1 MTNPQVW
8 MMVERFHK
16 PAQNVKIK
24 TAYVLIGIGLIGVAF
39 FAIKSSKTKSKEIR
53 QLKDILDNNHKI
65 INSLTSRTAMLEYDI
80 EQKDLIIDSLNN
92 EKRALIAQVKTV
104 SKSAAPTNIEK
115 I

>member
-24 TAYVLIGIGLIGVAF
+24 TAYVMIGLGIIGVAIL
-39 FAIKSSKTKSKEIR
+39 AIKSSTTKSKEIR
-53 QLKDILDNNHKI
+53 QLKDYLSQNNESIK
-65 INSLTSRTAMLEYDI
+65 SLTSRTSMLENDI
-80 EQKDLIIDSLNN
+80 EQKELIIDSLKN
-92 EKRALIAQVKTV
+92 EKRALIAQVKTAYN
-104 SKSAAPTNIEK
+104 SAAPTNIEK